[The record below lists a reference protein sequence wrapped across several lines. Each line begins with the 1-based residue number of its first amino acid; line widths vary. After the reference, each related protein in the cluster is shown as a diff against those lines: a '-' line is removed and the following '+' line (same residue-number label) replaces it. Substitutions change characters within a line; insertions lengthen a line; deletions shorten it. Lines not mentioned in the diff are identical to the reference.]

1 MRLTAANSGWLR
13 RGADLVEEAQKP
25 LVICRS
31 DGGELDSHAVLG
43 DIANGATRLKRQL
56 TAGELKGEDSSRRTY
71 IAGAEKHASG
81 TDYGSNAGD
90 ARSGG
95 VNFYR
100 RGNRDALVTPQRSM
114 SHISKWP
121 ALAAFALGATSGA
134 EAVERPRILSLV
146 VAQDIIIAVIGA
158 NAKIAGSG
166 RKPSPV
172 KFVHHE
178 LVATNDEP

>member
-1 MRLTAANSGWLR
+1 MFEMLLAGSFDSSARRMAHWCSWLAVSLNPDRGGKLRLTAANSGWLR
-13 RGADLVEEAQKP
+13 RGADVVEEAQKP

-31 DGGELDSHAVLG
+31 DGGELDSHAMLG
-43 DIANGATRLKRQL
+43 DIAHGAAHLNRQL
-56 TAGELKGEDSSRRTY
+56 AASKLKGENSTRGTDVL
-71 IAGAEKHASG
+71 GAKKHASG
-81 TDYGSNAGD
+81 PDYGSNAGE

-134 EAVERPRILSLV
+134 EAVERPRILSL
-146 VAQDIIIAVIGA
+146 
-158 NAKIAGSG
+158 
-166 RKPSPV
+166 
-172 KFVHHE
+172 
-178 LVATNDEP
+178 